1 MDERRCVAAAAVAAQ
16 ASRGRGIRRRTGPR
30 GVAGARPGLRVGNA
44 EVFVED
50 DVDAADPVLV
60 LRAAA
65 TAARHGA
72 IIERRSLE
80 RLAAA
85 ASPWPEPWDDETR
98 LQLIELSGSGP
109 WALA

>member
-1 MDERRCVAAAAVAAQ
+1 MRGGGSPWLRRRPAVAGSA
-16 ASRGRGIRRRTGPR
+16 ADGPR
-30 GVAGARPGLRVGNA
+30 GVARAALPPGDCLRLGNA

-72 IIERRSLE
+72 VIERRSLE

-85 ASPWPEPWDDETR
+85 PRPGSEPWDDEAR
-98 LQLIELSGSGP
+98 AS
-109 WALA
+109 